1 MGEKIKDLK
10 EVQLGKNILMLEKN
24 KGTHGGFK
32 YDIHLQNSEFR
43 LNMTEKDFCRMACAI
58 MFANENMRSYKK
70 NNEGEDN
77 E

>member
-10 EVQLGKNILMLEKN
+10 EVQLGKNTLMLEKN
-24 KGTHGGFK
+24 KGTHGDYKF
-32 YDIHLQNSEFR
+32 DIHLQNSEFR

-58 MFANENMRSYKK
+58 LFANENICFYK
-70 NNEGEDN
+70 NRDQGEDY